1 MIFAVASLK
10 AILLVLLGSLN
21 CFGQGGRQEALS
33 LTLTLPR
40 APAPGEA
47 IRARVNAGVLPR
59 GARLIVRTAAGKI
72 VGAVAPYGIASG
84 SKAGTYTIPVPMD
97 ALADGKVALSFE
109 LKDKDGKIRP
119 PTRDELEGAELV
131 LVPVSASG
139 KNHDSK

>member
-1 MIFAVASLK
+1 VASLR
-10 AILLVLLGSLN
+10 IVLLIVIGGLN
-21 CFGQGGRQEALS
+21 CFGQGGRQEALT
-33 LTLTLPR
+33 LTLTLPH
-40 APAPGEA
+40 APARGEA
-47 IRARVNAGVLPR
+47 IRVRVNAGVLPR

-72 VGAVAPYGIASG
+72 VGTVSPYGIASG

-109 LKDKDGKIRP
+109 LKDRDGKVRP

-139 KNHDSK
+139 KNDDSK